1 MNKRSNLGI
10 NKKHTLDGKYV
21 CPRGHVPLKANF
33 PTDDGV
39 SIAAMDASIMQA
51 CYLCVQRHSTITNRY
66 AAHAKP

>member
-1 MNKRSNLGI
+1 MNKRSSLGI

-21 CPRGHVPLKANF
+21 CPRGHVLPKANF

-51 CYLCVQRHSTITNRY
+51 CYRYVQ
-66 AAHAKP
+66 